1 MRVAAPIA
9 RRRIARGP
17 ILRMAGA
24 TALLLAS
31 GLAGCGPAA
40 QAPPFQP
47 LADVH
52 LLMNAVVDPQADII
66 WDSVRWIVTE
76 QGTEEIR
83 PRTEEEWLAVRNSA
97 VTLAEAGNLLMM
109 PPRARPDEDWM
120 KAARA
125 LIDTSA
131 TAVTAAEAKDAD
143 RLFEVGGHIYN
154 ACTNCHQKFLTEPPA
169 TAP

>member
-1 MRVAAPIA
+1 MRLAESMA
-9 RRRIARGP
+9 
-17 ILRMAGA
+17 RMAA
-24 TALLLAS
+24 ALLPAAL
-31 GLAGCGPAA
+31 LGCGPETEL
-40 QAPPFQP
+40 PPFQP

-52 LLMNAVVDPQADII
+52 LLMNAVVDPQADIL

-83 PRTEEEWLAVRNSA
+83 PRTDEEWLAVRNSA

-109 PPRARPDEDWM
+109 APRAKQGEDWM

-125 LIDTSA
+125 LIDSSA
-131 TAVTAAEAKDAD
+131 TALTAAEAKDAD
-143 RLFEVGGHIYN
+143 RLFEVGGHIYS
-154 ACTNCHQKFLTEPPA
+154 ACTNCHQKFLTEPPT